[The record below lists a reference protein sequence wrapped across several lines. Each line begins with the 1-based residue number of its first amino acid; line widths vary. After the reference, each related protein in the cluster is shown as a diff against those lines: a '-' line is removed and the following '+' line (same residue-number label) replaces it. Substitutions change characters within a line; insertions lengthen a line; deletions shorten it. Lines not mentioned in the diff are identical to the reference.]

1 MPSVEDPEDFG
12 LVGGAV
18 SAQNAAVLAAQASF
32 LCTIIENWL
41 KKAQIVYVQ
50 ARIDELE
57 NQDKERKARED
68 EIALEK
74 IAQAYRGRPLP
85 EDW

>member
-1 MPSVEDPEDFG
+1 VEAVENED
-12 LVGGAV
+12 
-18 SAQNAAVLAAQASF
+18 
-32 LCTIIENWL
+32 
-41 KKAQIVYVQ
+41 
-50 ARIDELE
+50 R
-57 NQDKERKARED
+57 ERKARED